1 MYLLTC
7 EGGTVVHTHNKLVPM
22 LSFHTA
28 LESRWIL
35 SVLQVSLEGQVG
47 LKTRPRRP
55 LVL

>member
-47 LKTRPRRP
+47 LKLDLEDP
-55 LVL
+55 